1 MNSLSYLKD
10 LYKPFRYT
18 LKGKCTILETTSGNF
33 VIKKKMKGSNLDKI
47 FKYLKSRDFDYFP
60 EVFFQDRDDEYIYK
74 YVEDDGVL
82 NPQKSED
89 LINVVGLLHS
99 KTSYNKEVSEET
111 HKEIYED
118 INNNI
123 LYLKNYYEKYY
134 SMFIKEV
141 YMSPSHYEYMRNYS
155 KIKGALDFASK
166 ELDEWYK
173 NVKNKKSER
182 ICLVH
187 NNLSLDHYIRSD
199 KDYLISWDKAKFDTP
214 VLDLYNLYKNNF
226 WDMEFSTIYN
236 KYKNINSFN
245 EDEEKLFFILISLVP
260 EIKFESSEF
269 ECCKNMRIQ
278 LDYVF
283 KTEEFLKPYYMTNAE
298 NE

>member
-111 HKEIYED
+111 HKEIY
-118 INNNI
+118 
-123 LYLKNYYEKYY
+123 
-134 SMFIKEV
+134 
-141 YMSPSHYEYMRNYS
+141 
-155 KIKGALDFASK
+155 
-166 ELDEWYK
+166 
-173 NVKNKKSER
+173 
-182 ICLVH
+182 
-187 NNLSLDHYIRSD
+187 
-199 KDYLISWDKAKFDTP
+199 
-214 VLDLYNLYKNNF
+214 
-226 WDMEFSTIYN
+226 
-236 KYKNINSFN
+236 
-245 EDEEKLFFILISLVP
+245 
-260 EIKFESSEF
+260 
-269 ECCKNMRIQ
+269 
-278 LDYVF
+278 
-283 KTEEFLKPYYMTNAE
+283 
-298 NE
+298 